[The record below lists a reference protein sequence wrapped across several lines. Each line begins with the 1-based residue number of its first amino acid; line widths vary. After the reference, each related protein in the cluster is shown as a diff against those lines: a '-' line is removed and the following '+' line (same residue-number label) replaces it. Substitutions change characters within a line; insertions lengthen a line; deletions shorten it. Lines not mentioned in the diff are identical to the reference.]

1 MSSAGFGKVTKTD
14 EFGRA
19 HTVVAA
25 TRRPDGTVRKER
37 RVRAG
42 YVPPE
47 ESGTFAPRSA
57 SIFRAE
63 QEAAAVLGGVPV
75 GMSAEEAAAAQGE
88 WAAAQ
93 LAKGLSPDG
102 TPLTAAQRKNANRKA
117 KRLAEQQAQ
126 EEADARLLDAE
137 GGGGGG
143 GGGGAAAAT
152 GGGGGA
158 GAGAAAA
165 EAAPAAFRPMSD
177 EERAL
182 HKLNKKLKAVR
193 ELRAKVEA
201 GGAAPNDAQRKKLDG
216 EEELAAQVAALQ
228 LASGGGSSS

>member
-63 QEAAAVLGGVPV
+63 QEAAAALGGVPV
-75 GMSAEEAAAAQGE
+75 GMTAEEAAAAQGE

-143 GGGGAAAAT
+143 GGAAAAA
-152 GGGGGA
+152 GECGGGA
-158 GAGAAAA
+158 GAAVAAA

-228 LASGGGSSS
+228 LASGGGSST

>member
-63 QEAAAVLGGVPV
+63 QEAAAALGGVPV
-75 GMSAEEAAAAQGE
+75 GMTAEEAAAAQGE

-143 GGGGAAAAT
+143 G
-152 GGGGGA
+152 
-158 GAGAAAA
+158 AGAAVGAA

-228 LASGGGSSS
+228 LASGGGSST